1 MEMAY
6 PTRLSAQIVEP
17 TSLQLH
23 PWSAV
28 SSCYCNPWAGKKAE
42 FRVPASPMPSLSQV
56 ITKVRMGDA
65 KHLSI
70 AIWLLAHLTARYA
83 SSADAP
89 MAEAP
94 SDAAALLKVGSAELG
109 LNSCG
114 AKALLATRHMH
125 REGTVNKVLPDH
137 KSFMTM
143 KHNLEA
149 GLRAPRRRLHSSHGR
164 ATCAF
169 ANPTSPI
176 LLDACGHAECQP

>member
-89 MAEAP
+89 LADGRG
-94 SDAAALLKVGSAELG
+94 SIRCSCAAQGGE
-109 LNSCG
+109 CG
-114 AKALLATRHMH
+114 AWAKQLWCKGSTC
-125 REGTVNKVLPDH
+125 N
-137 KSFMTM
+137 
-143 KHNLEA
+143 
-149 GLRAPRRRLHSSHGR
+149 APYAQGGHSEQS
-164 ATCAF
+164 AA
-169 ANPTSPI
+169 
-176 LLDACGHAECQP
+176 